1 LGYFNDLIKKLLILP
16 LIYNPK
22 NIMNSPLIISAASIC
37 IPFEMIQNGNVV
49 ISNSGV
55 IETIYPLRPESSDV
69 EELVELKGFTLIP
82 GLIDIHVHGG
92 HGVTFGEGS
101 LAPGL
106 DNYSKFAASHGVTGF
121 LLSITGPD
129 ASSISETIKLY
140 VEILNNRKDW
150 PGAIPLGF
158 HLEGPFLN
166 LEKHGAFNPL
176 WIHNP
181 DPDEVKAFLDAGKG
195 WIKQVSMA
203 PELPGSEKIARLFVD
218 AGVVV
223 SLGHSNTDYET
234 ASTALSG
241 LFTHVTHTFNA
252 QSPLHHREPGVVGAV
267 LVSDNIT
274 AELIGDILHVH
285 PAAMKILYRCL
296 GPERIVLI
304 TDAMAGAGMPDGE
317 YDLLNQ
323 KVTVRDGKA
332 TLPDGTIGGS
342 TTTLDLCL
350 RIMVQHVGASLSEAV
365 RMVSFNPAKVIGEEN
380 RIGSIEVGKEANL
393 VFLDESLN
401 VVKTIIKGK
410 IVFSKEIED

>member
-1 LGYFNDLIKKLLILP
+1 
-16 LIYNPK
+16 
-22 NIMNSPLIISAASIC
+22 MNTSLTISASSIC
-37 IPFEMIQNGNVV
+37 TPFENIQNGCIG
-49 ISNSGV
+49 ISNSGI
-55 IETIYPLRPESSDV
+55 IESIFPLRSEFAGAEKP
-69 EELVELKGFTLIP
+69 VELKGFTIIP

-92 HGVTFGEGS
+92 LGVTFGEGN
-101 LAPGL
+101 LASDL
-106 DNYSKFAASHGVTGF
+106 DKYSKFAASHGVTGF

-129 ASSISETIKLY
+129 AVSICKIIRAY
-140 VEILNNRKDW
+140 AEIFNSKKDW
-150 PGAIPLGF
+150 PGAIPLGL

-166 LEKHGAFNPL
+166 VEKHGAFNPL

-181 DPDEVKAFLDAGKG
+181 DPDEVKAYLDAGKG

-203 PELPGSEKIARLFVD
+203 PELPGSEKIARLFTD

-234 ASTALSG
+234 ASAALKG

-252 QSPLHHREPGVVGAV
+252 QSPLHHREPGVVGAA
-267 LVSDNIT
+267 LASDNIT

-296 GPERIVLI
+296 GPERIILI

-317 YDLLNQ
+317 YELLNQ
-323 KVTVRDGKA
+323 KVTVRNGKA

-342 TTTLDLCL
+342 TITLDLSM
-350 RIMVQHVGASLSEAV
+350 RTMVQLVGASLSEAV
-365 RMVSFNPAKVIGEEN
+365 QMASFNPSKVIGEEN

-393 VFLDESLN
+393 VFLDEALN
-401 VVKTIIKGK
+401 VVRTVVKGK
-410 IVFSKEIED
+410 IVFSKEIGD